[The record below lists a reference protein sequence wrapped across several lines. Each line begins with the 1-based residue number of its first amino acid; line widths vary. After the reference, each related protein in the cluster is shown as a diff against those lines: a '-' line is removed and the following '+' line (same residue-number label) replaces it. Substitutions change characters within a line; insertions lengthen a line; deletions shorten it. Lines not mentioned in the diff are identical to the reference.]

1 MRILLDTHVF
11 LWWDS
16 DPGKLSARVNSL
28 LSNPEHIIVLSVA
41 STWEIQIKKQLGKLS
56 LSIPLDELI
65 ESQQQIN
72 EIEILPV
79 HLAHVLMLDNLPPHH
94 KDPFDRIII
103 SQAKVEDIVI
113 VSADPVLAKYDI
125 EIVWE

>member
-16 DPGKLSARVNSL
+16 DPRKLSPRVNSL
-28 LSNPEHIIVLSVA
+28 LSNPEHTIVLSVA
-41 STWEIQIKKQLGKLS
+41 SAWEIQIKKQLGKLS
-56 LSIPLDELI
+56 LSIPLEELI
-65 ESQQQIN
+65 ASQQQIN

-79 HLAHVLMLDNLPPHH
+79 HLEHVLMLDNLPPHH